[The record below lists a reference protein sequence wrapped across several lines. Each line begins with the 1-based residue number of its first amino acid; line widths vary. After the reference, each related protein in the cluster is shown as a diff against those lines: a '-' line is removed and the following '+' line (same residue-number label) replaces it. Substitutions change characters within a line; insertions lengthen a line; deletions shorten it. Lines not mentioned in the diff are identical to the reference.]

1 MGAGPFLPQRNTR
14 CTTRQRPLPAPTSA
28 GQPTVHARFRRPVM
42 PYVDPQR
49 CHGATLA
56 MRLTKST
63 SHAIRILID
72 CARAEGR
79 LVKVAELSV
88 RLDITQ
94 QNVFKIVNLLARAHL
109 IEAVRGR
116 NGGVRLARPA
126 GAIRIG
132 DVVRAT
138 EVTHVEIEERTG
150 GRKPKRARVNRILDD
165 ALEAFIDVLDQHT
178 LADMASSQPTEPHSA
193 RRRQG
198 NRPASIS
205 PPRYRRALQH
215 GG

>member
-1 MGAGPFLPQRNTR
+1 
-14 CTTRQRPLPAPTSA
+14 
-28 GQPTVHARFRRPVM
+28 
-42 PYVDPQR
+42 
-49 CHGATLA
+49 

-79 LVKVAELSV
+79 LVKVAELSA
-88 RLDITQ
+88 RLEITQ
-94 QNVFKIVNLLARAHL
+94 QNVFKIVHLLARAHL

-116 NGGVRLARPA
+116 NGGVQLARPA

-138 EVTHVEIEERTG
+138 EVTHVEIEEGTG
-150 GRKPKRARVNRILDD
+150 SRKPKRARVNRILDD

-178 LADMASSQPTEPHSA
+178 LADMASGQPAEPHSA
-193 RRRQG
+193 PRRRPG
-198 NRPASIS
+198 KRPTSSS
-205 PPRYRRALQH
+205 PQRYRRALQH

>member
-1 MGAGPFLPQRNTR
+1 
-14 CTTRQRPLPAPTSA
+14 
-28 GQPTVHARFRRPVM
+28 
-42 PYVDPQR
+42 
-49 CHGATLA
+49 

-72 CARAEGR
+72 CARADAR
-79 LVKVAELSV
+79 LVKVAELSE
-88 RLDITQ
+88 RLAITP
-94 QNVFKIVNLLARAHL
+94 QNVFKIVNLLARAKL

-126 GAIRIG
+126 SAIRIG

-138 EVTHVEIEERTG
+138 EVTHVEIEESPV
-150 GRKPKRARVNRILDD
+150 GRRPKRAGVNQILDH

-178 LADMASSQPTEPHSA
+178 LADMATGQPAVPPTH
-193 RRRQG
+193 RRKTGSR
-198 NRPASIS
+198 AAAMS
-205 PPRYRRALQH
+205 PPRYRRSLQQ

>member
-1 MGAGPFLPQRNTR
+1 
-14 CTTRQRPLPAPTSA
+14 
-28 GQPTVHARFRRPVM
+28 
-42 PYVDPQR
+42 
-49 CHGATLA
+49 

-79 LVKVAELSV
+79 LVKVAELSA
-88 RLDITQ
+88 RLEITQ

-109 IEAVRGR
+109 IEAMRGR

-138 EVTHVEIEERTG
+138 EVTHVEIEERTV

-178 LADMASSQPTEPHSA
+178 LADMASGHPAEPHSA
-193 RRRQG
+193 LRRRQA
-198 NRPASIS
+198 NRPASS
-205 PPRYRRALQH
+205 PPQRYRRTLQH